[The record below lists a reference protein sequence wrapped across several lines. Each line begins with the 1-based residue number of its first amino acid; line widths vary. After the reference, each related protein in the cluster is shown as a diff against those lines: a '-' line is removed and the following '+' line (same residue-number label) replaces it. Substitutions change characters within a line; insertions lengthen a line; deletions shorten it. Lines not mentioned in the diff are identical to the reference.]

1 MTTFRAMAAA
11 LALGAFPAEARPPEL
26 ERAMA
31 GAQLVGEARYQLLTW
46 TLFDAA
52 LWSEDGDFSW
62 ERPFALTLTYRQAF
76 SSRSLV
82 DRSIVEMSRRGVP
95 ASGRLGAL
103 LRECFPDVAPGDR
116 ITGLSTG
123 PDSAVFLHNGRHRC
137 AIEWP
142 GFRRAFFGIWLDASG
157 SQEAFSSRLRG
168 TVNGGR

>member
-1 MTTFRAMAAA
+1 MITFRAIAVA
-11 LALGAFPAEARPPEL
+11 LALCAVPAEARPPEVV
-26 ERAMA
+26 RAMS
-31 GAQLVGEARYQLLTW
+31 GAQLVGEARYQMLTW

-52 LWSEDGDFSW
+52 LWSEDGVFSW

-82 DRSIVEMSRRGVP
+82 NRSLFEMSRRGAP
-95 ASGRLGAL
+95 ALDRLGEL

-116 ITGLSTG
+116 ITGLSIA
-123 PDSAVFLHNGRHRC
+123 PDSAVFLHNGRHSC

-157 SQEAFSSRLRG
+157 SQRHLSSQLRG
-168 TVNGGR
+168 TVYGGN